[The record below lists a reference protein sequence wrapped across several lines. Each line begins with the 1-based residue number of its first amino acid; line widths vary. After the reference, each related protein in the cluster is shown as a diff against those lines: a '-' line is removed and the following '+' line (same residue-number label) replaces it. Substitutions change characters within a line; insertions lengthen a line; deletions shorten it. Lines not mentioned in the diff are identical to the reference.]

1 MNKGMTCLRLGQ
13 NQMAL
18 TIFNKLISRG
28 YGKSVVWKHKGI
40 ALHRL
45 GDFVG
50 AVEMFDEAL
59 KEKPD
64 DIKLQEL
71 RQKSYEKTLK

>member
-1 MNKGMTCLRLGQ
+1 
-13 NQMAL
+13 MAL

-40 ALHRL
+40 VLHRL

-59 KEKPD
+59 REKPD
-64 DIKLQEL
+64 DIKLKEL
-71 RQKSYEKTLK
+71 REKSASKITK